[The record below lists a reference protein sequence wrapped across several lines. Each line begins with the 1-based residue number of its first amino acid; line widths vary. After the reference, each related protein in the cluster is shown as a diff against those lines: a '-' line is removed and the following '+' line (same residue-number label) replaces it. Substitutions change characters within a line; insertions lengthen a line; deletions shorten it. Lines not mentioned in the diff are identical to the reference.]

1 MRKVLSCTQLVH
13 DNEVQSNNKTE
24 KHVYRDTGVVV
35 ITSNPG
41 LRHCHK
47 PGQIGVEQSPEPEA
61 CLRAS
66 VFPSLIRFMATSA
79 VDTPSF
85 VIPNS
90 LESND
95 VQNSDSQKC
104 PDFLVLFSVQ

>member
-1 MRKVLSCTQLVH
+1 MH
-13 DNEVQSNNKTE
+13 DKEVQSNSKTE
-24 KHVYRDTGVVV
+24 KHVYRDTSVVVV

-47 PGQIGVEQSPEPEA
+47 PRQIGVEQSPEPEA

-79 VDTPSF
+79 VDMPSF
-85 VIPNS
+85 DI
-90 LESND
+90 
-95 VQNSDSQKC
+95 QNSVSQKR

>member
-1 MRKVLSCTQLVH
+1 MRKVLSCTELVH
-13 DNEVQSNNKTE
+13 DNEVQSNKKTE

-47 PGQIGVEQSPEPEA
+47 PGQIGVEQSPELEA

-66 VFPSLIRFMATSA
+66 VFPSLIRAIRFMAVIIRHPKLGLAKTSGFPG
-79 VDTPSF
+79 TILRK
-85 VIPNS
+85 VI
-90 LESND
+90 
-95 VQNSDSQKC
+95 
-104 PDFLVLFSVQ
+104 